1 MEVRLASTEEVR
13 PLRAVV
19 LRPGLPFETSLYPED
34 PDARHYVVEDH
45 AKIEAV
51 VSFVDQ
57 PMHGDT
63 RSGDVR
69 FRGMAVAPDRQG
81 QGLGGRL
88 LEEAI
93 ARETARGGR
102 RFWCHARDT
111 ARRFYLTHGFEVIGD
126 GFEIEGIGPHHV
138 MWRGATG

>member
-1 MEVRLASTEEVR
+1 MDVRPASTAEVR
-13 PLRAVV
+13 PLRATV

-34 PDARHYVVEDH
+34 PEARHYVIEDGGQV
-45 AKIEAV
+45 AAV

-57 PMHGDT
+57 PMAGDA

-88 LEEAI
+88 LEEAT
-93 ARETARGGR
+93 ARETTRGGR
-102 RFWCHARDT
+102 RFWCHARDS
-111 ARRFYLTHGFEVIGD
+111 AQRFYLAHGFEVIGD

-138 MWRGATG
+138 MQREAVG